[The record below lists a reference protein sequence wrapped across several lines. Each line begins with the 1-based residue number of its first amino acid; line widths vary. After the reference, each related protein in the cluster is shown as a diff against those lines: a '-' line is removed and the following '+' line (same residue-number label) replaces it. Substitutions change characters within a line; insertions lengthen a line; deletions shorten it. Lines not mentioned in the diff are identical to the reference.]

1 MNSALRNI
9 LVTIVGC
16 IMGSFV
22 NGGIINISGSIIPPP
37 EGANTQTM
45 EGLQASMFL
54 FEPKHFLFPFLAH
67 ALGTLVSAYIA
78 AKFVT
83 ANPMRPAMIISALF
97 FMGGLYMVT
106 QLPSPVWFSVVDLV
120 AAYFP
125 MGYLAVWLANRPT
138 DSKTD

>member
-1 MNSALRNI
+1 MNKTLRNI
-9 LVTIVGC
+9 LVTIAGC
-16 IMGSFV
+16 IIGSFV

-37 EGANTQTM
+37 DGVDTQTM
-45 EGLQASMFL
+45 EGLQASMHL

-67 ALGTLVSAYIA
+67 ALGTLVGAFIA

-83 ANPMRPAMIISALF
+83 ANPLRPAMIISGLF

-106 QLPSPVWFSVVDLV
+106 QLPSPVWFSIVDLV
-120 AAYFP
+120 GAYFP
-125 MGYLAVWLANRPT
+125 MGYLAVRLANRPT